1 MTDPQI
7 PQPSPYAPPPPA
19 PPAPSAQPA
28 APAYEAPAYQAPGY
42 QAPPGAYV
50 APIGGYSAPGGAYQ
64 APQPPA
70 PKRATMGIIAFAL
83 SLVAAVVAPIFGG
96 IAGYQ
101 IGAALPAL
109 ADNIDAATSDLSFL
123 SPVRDQVLIG
133 ELGFWGGTLAGIA
146 AIVFGIIAIA
156 KRQGRAWGVVALI
169 LGVVAPVIFFTA
181 LSVMLGSGTSV
192 GFLAQ

>member
-1 MTDPQI
+1 MHPHHSADLAHDHVGVQL
-7 PQPSPYAPPPPA
+7 
-19 PPAPSAQPA
+19 SAQPVRHLLRTLWRL
-28 APAYEAPAYQAPGY
+28 QVLHRDL
-42 QAPPGAYV
+42 YV

-109 ADNIDAATSDLSFL
+109 ADSIDAATSDLSFL